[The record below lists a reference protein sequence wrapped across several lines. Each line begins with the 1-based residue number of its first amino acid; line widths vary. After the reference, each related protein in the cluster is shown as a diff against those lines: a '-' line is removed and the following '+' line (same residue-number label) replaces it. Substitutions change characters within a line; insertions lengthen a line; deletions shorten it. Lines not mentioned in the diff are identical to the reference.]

1 MDRENR
7 ECEFGEDS
15 MKRKRLDR
23 DLKWGFQ
30 YFPYYQMRV
39 DIECFYGLVC
49 LIRLTDGENLY
60 WELPKAGKAAV
71 AGKGMTWLQM
81 IPDGKQRLM
90 TAKYL
95 PNQRVSVWYVDVT
108 DGVEFAEDGV
118 AVYVDKYLDVYF
130 TPQGDVVVDDR
141 EELDAAYAS
150 GELSKE
156 QYESALA
163 EGEEILAEY
172 CTDIAKTEQLC
183 NEVLAYVNRRIT
195 EGEQPF
201 KNGGNV

>member
-1 MDRENR
+1 M
-7 ECEFGEDS
+7 
-15 MKRKRLDR
+15 
-23 DLKWGFQ
+23 
-30 YFPYYQMRV
+30 
-39 DIECFYGLVC
+39 
-49 LIRLTDGENLY
+49 
-60 WELPKAGKAAV
+60 
-71 AGKGMTWLQM
+71 
-81 IPDGKQRLM
+81 
-90 TAKYL
+90 
-95 PNQRVSVWYVDVT
+95 
-108 DGVEFAEDGV
+108 
-118 AVYVDKYLDVYF
+118 
-130 TPQGDVVVDDR
+130 VDDR

>member
-1 MDRENR
+1 
-7 ECEFGEDS
+7 
-15 MKRKRLDR
+15 RLDR

-39 DIECFYGLVC
+39 DIECFHGLVC

-183 NEVLAYVNRRIT
+183 NEVLAYVNRRIA
-195 EGEQPF
+195 EGEQLF

>member
-7 ECEFGEDS
+7 ECEFGEDR

-39 DIECFYGLVC
+39 DIECFHGLVC

-130 TPQGDVVVDDR
+130 TLQGDVVVDDR

-172 CTDIAKTEQLC
+172 CIDIAKTEQLC